1 MRESRRRVKRM
12 CTEWM
17 DREVRGES
25 FCPGAVRNGLMLM
38 LTNPVQRIV
47 EIKDS
52 LDLFRTYAT

>member
-1 MRESRRRVKRM
+1 M

-38 LTNPVQRIV
+38 LTNPAQRIV